1 MNKIK
6 AFIPGLSRVI
16 SNATPV
22 IIIFVLSKFVNPGE
36 LGVINY
42 FISLITLV
50 GVLTDFGLPETVQR
64 FIPQDKSGKIIFP
77 TLALELILVLAGA
90 NAFAIADLIAGGRF
104 SYGNTLLMFFIL
116 IFSSSNVIALV
127 FNALG
132 YKIRTSA
139 YFLGSSLTFMFIT
152 FALYFLKITN
162 LTEAF
167 LWGRLISWI
176 IFTFIPL
183 FYLYKNGFLKVAF
196 KLPKRMITFAFNSF
210 IFVFSYS
217 TFNQWDSILIT
228 KTLGEYSNGIYKS
241 VSFIASLPYVLSV
254 MLDTK
259 QLPEYSKL
267 YAEKKYKELLENCAK
282 VTKILIGITVG
293 LTLLS
298 IPLSRFGL
306 SIIFN
311 NEIADNGYF
320 YLPLI
325 LLAVMTYVA
334 SIPSVNILQ
343 ASGNEVKVRNVALVQ
358 SVGFV
363 VLSSLLLPR
372 FGLMILPLILIGL
385 NATFFV
391 VSYISARRV
400 KFEE

>member
-22 IIIFVLSKFVNPGE
+22 IIIFVLSKFVDPSE
-36 LGVINY
+36 LGVVNY

-64 FIPQDKSGKIIFP
+64 FIPQDKSGKLIFP
-77 TLALELILVLAGA
+77 SILFEFVLVLVGA
-90 NAFAIADLIAGGRF
+90 NAFAIADMLTGGKF

-116 IFSSSNVIALV
+116 IFSSSNIVTLV
-127 FNALG
+127 FNSLG
-132 YKIRTSA
+132 YYYKASV
-139 YFLGSSLTFMFIT
+139 YFLGSSLSFILIT
-152 FALYFLKITN
+152 FGLYFGGITD
-162 LTEAF
+162 LTQSF
-167 LWGRLISWI
+167 LIGRLISWI
-176 IFTFIPL
+176 IFTILPL
-183 FYLYKNGFLKVAF
+183 WSLYKGGFLKVAY

-210 IFVFSYS
+210 VFVFSYS

-228 KTLGEYSNGIYKS
+228 NTMGEYSNGIYKS

-254 MLDTK
+254 VLDTK
-259 QLPEYSKL
+259 QLPEYSKMF
-267 YAEKKYKELLENCAK
+267 AEKKYKELMDNCNK
-282 VTKILIGITVG
+282 YTKG
-293 LTLLS
+293 LLALAVVLTILS

-311 NEIADNGYF
+311 SEIADNGYF

-334 SIPSVNILQ
+334 SIPSVNVLQ
-343 ASGNEVKVRNVALVQ
+343 ASGNEAKVRNVALVQ

-363 VLSSLLLPR
+363 ILSTLLLPS
-372 FGLMILPLILIGL
+372 FGLIILPLILIGL
-385 NATFFV
+385 NATFLTASF
-391 VSYISARRV
+391 ISARRV
-400 KFEE
+400 KFD